1 MANII
6 RINTR
11 GLDSNPP
18 FSSIYKRW
26 KEMEKTDYDNLL
38 EYLYSGDTRNWKNP
52 VTKVSINRSSTII
65 ISYLSIRYY
74 YYHFYDW
81 DDDASIII
89 GGDDLTYRD
98 HILRFISLNYLYNPL
113 KKTLKLGKK
122 VAPTLIP
129 TPPTSPKK
137 AKTPKLPSPARI
149 PSPPKLPSPARIPSP
164 ARSPSGRASPGL
176 AAQAAQAAQAGPY
189 MKSSSSSS
197 PPAARN
203 KRATVATAAPVAA
216 VAPPSPGAAR
226 RSSASSASSNKL
238 VYSPKKML
246 ATVKS
251 MSKLSVNAD
260 KMSESKCKK
269 FIKDIREAK
278 RGKTADE
285 IKTMKVKIENPVTN
299 GTITSLNSPII
310 QSYLVKCYFDFDDE
324 KLKKNIKKVVDID
337 TLKVISDSYIKV
349 KKKTADARLIVDKM
363 KEDARAAAEKARE
376 AKRLADLKAVEDKK
390 LQIPVMNTY
399 IDGLIDEFNHYCDEL
414 VIACDTKAVNGK
426 TIYTLKDRTYID
438 NIINTIVVIIYTK
451 YLHLSHFYDASQIN
465 YNGKMDIKIVMYD
478 EEMYDLHADTRAVSK
493 AKQREKVEERQLLI
507 LNSDFPI
514 IYQNDKLLQDLNHR
528 LINIIPKTVNG
539 FYINTLYNRQYE
551 FDIFKSIHGNYEV
564 KYNRVN
570 VLDSR
575 APGPFS
581 RLAFPQTL
589 DYAKK
594 LILVQRPFNYN
605 IANSTLPKYLL
616 VSSMDDSIIDMA
628 PFKDIMD
635 VINARLQT
643 LPVISGFANELTVK
657 NGKFYEILQE
667 MKRKSFG
674 DNEAGYGNEHMIRKN
689 ILYSLNAQD
698 PKYTARNRDKYGDE
712 IFYNSEY
719 TGVFPLF
726 TWVPLNNEIAYGIYN
741 FPSLSKWQPYGVIH
755 NDAFINV
762 GNAYKNYGISPWSKS
777 LNDTVYRV
785 ITGEL
790 ASIIDLV
797 HPATID
803 RMKRRINDTLGVYK
817 DMGISPAYK
826 NHKVYLYHGSH
837 NRLHTMKNRD
847 EDIEIL
853 GFLST
858 SLNMYTASYYSGVG
872 VYNKGFIYIIEA
884 DDRQGY
890 INLNDELYQIILLP
904 YSVVKIVMELKFG
917 DVVIVLCRLIM
928 TPAKKVNNDLYNKL
942 LDIRRPAG
950 AATGGSG
957 SGGGGKND
965 YDTNESGISGLSGGI
980 GTLKQIMDAKKA
992 QAKATK
998 AAKASSNHIIYP
1010 KADMRKIGDMPESIR
1025 EYYGLTLT
1033 DKNKD
1038 KMVDINNGCHFR
1050 VLKGT

>member
-6 RINTR
+6 RINTM

-26 KEMEKTDYDNLL
+26 KEMEKEDYDNLL

-52 VTKVSINRSSTII
+52 VTKVSINRSSVII

-81 DDDASIII
+81 DDDTTVII
-89 GGDDLTYRD
+89 GNYNSTYRE
-98 HILRFISLNYLYNPL
+98 HVLRFISLNYLYNPL
-113 KKTLKLGKK
+113 KKTMKLAKK
-122 VAPTLIP
+122 IAPTLIP
-129 TPPTSPKK
+129 
-137 AKTPKLPSPARI
+137 SPARVPPPPRV
-149 PSPPKLPSPARIPSP
+149 PSPPRVSPPLAGIPSP

-176 AAQAAQAAQAGPY
+176 GAQAAQAAQAGPY

-203 KRATVATAAPVAA
+203 KKATLKPGAARR
-216 VAPPSPGAAR
+216 SPGAAR
-226 RSSASSASSNKL
+226 GSPGAARGSSASSASSNKL
-238 VYSPKKML
+238 VYSPKKVL

-278 RGKTADE
+278 RGKTAEE

-299 GTITSLNSPII
+299 GTITSFNSPII

-337 TLKVISDSYIKV
+337 TLKVINDSHIKV
-349 KKKTADARLIVDKM
+349 RKKTANARLIVDKM
-363 KEDARAAAEKARE
+363 KEDARVAAEKWRE

-390 LQIPVMNTY
+390 LQIPAVKTY

-438 NIINTIVVIIYTK
+438 NIINAIVVIIYTK

-465 YNGKMDIKIVMYD
+465 YNGKMDIKIIMYD
-478 EEMYDLHADTRAVSK
+478 EEMYDFHNDTRALSK
-493 AKQREKVEERQLLI
+493 AKQRENVEERQLLI

-514 IYQNDKLLQDLNHR
+514 IYQNDKLLQDLNDR
-528 LINIIPKTVNG
+528 LIDIIPKTVNG

-551 FDIFKSIHGNYEV
+551 FDIFKSIHDNYEL

-616 VSSMDDSIIDMA
+616 VSSMDDSIIELD
-628 PFKDIMD
+628 PFKDIIE

-643 LPVISGFANELTVK
+643 LPIISGFANELTVK
-657 NGKFYEILQE
+657 KGKYYEILQE

-674 DNEAGYGNEHMIRKN
+674 DNETGYGSEHMIRKN
-689 ILYSLNAQD
+689 ILYALNAQD
-698 PKYTARNRDKYGDE
+698 PKYTARVRDKYRDE
-712 IFYNSEY
+712 IFYDSEY
-719 TGVFPLF
+719 SGTFPIF
-726 TWVPLNNEIAYGIYN
+726 TWVPLNHEIAGDIYN
-741 FPSLSKWQPYGVIH
+741 FPSLSKWQPYGVIY
-755 NDAFINV
+755 NDTFVDV
-762 GNAYKNYGISPWSKS
+762 GNAYKNYGVSPWSKH

-797 HPATID
+797 HLATID

-826 NHKVYLYHGSH
+826 NKKVYLYHGSH

-872 VYNKGFIYIIEA
+872 VYNKGFIYIIET

-890 INLNDELYQIILLP
+890 INLNDQLYQIILLP

-928 TPAKKVNNDLYNKL
+928 TPTNKVNNDLYNKL

-957 SGGGGKND
+957 SSGKND
-965 YDTNESGISGLSGGI
+965 YDTNESGISGISGLSGGI

-992 QAKATK
+992 QAKAT
-998 AAKASSNHIIYP
+998 KASSNHIIYP

-1050 VLKGT
+1050 VL

>member
-6 RINTR
+6 RINTK

-26 KEMEKTDYDNLL
+26 KEMEKKDYDNLL

-52 VTKVSINRSSTII
+52 VTKVSISRSSNII

-122 VAPTLIP
+122 IAPTLIP
-129 TPPTSPKK
+129 SPP
-137 AKTPKLPSPARI
+137 RV
-149 PSPPKLPSPARIPSP
+149 PSPPLAGIPSP
-164 ARSPSGRASPGL
+164 ARSPSPARVPSPPLAGIPSPRVPSPPRLPSGRASPGL
-176 AAQAAQAAQAGPY
+176 AAQAGPY

-203 KRATVATAAPVAA
+203 KKATLKPGAARG
-216 VAPPSPGAAR
+216 SPGAAR
-226 RSSASSASSNKL
+226 GSSASSDSSNKL
-238 VYSPKKML
+238 VYSPKKVL

-278 RGKTADE
+278 RGKTAEE

-299 GTITSLNSPII
+299 GTITSFNSPII

-349 KKKTADARLIVDKM
+349 KKKTANARLVVDKM
-363 KEDARAAAEKARE
+363 KEDARVAAEKWRE

-390 LQIPVMNTY
+390 LQIPALKTY

-414 VIACDTKAVNGK
+414 VIACDTKVVNGK

-438 NIINTIVVIIYTK
+438 NIINTIVVIIYTR
-451 YLHLSHFYDASQIN
+451 YLHFPHFYDASQIN
-465 YNGKMDIKIVMYD
+465 YNGKMDVKIIMYD
-478 EEMYDLHADTRAVSK
+478 EEMYDYHSDTRAVSK
-493 AKQREKVEERQLLI
+493 AKQREKVEERQLRI

-514 IYQNDKLLQDLNHR
+514 IYQNDKLLQDLNNM
-528 LINIIPKTVNG
+528 IIDIIPKTTNG

-551 FDIFKSIHGNYEV
+551 FDIFKSIHGNYEL

-616 VSSMDDSIIDMA
+616 VSSMDDSIIDIA
-628 PFKDIMD
+628 PFKDIIE

-674 DNEAGYGNEHMIRKN
+674 DNETGYGNEHMIRKN

-698 PKYTARNRDKYGDE
+698 PKYIARNRDKYRDE
-712 IFYNSEY
+712 IFYDSEY

-726 TWVPLNNEIAYGIYN
+726 TWVPLKNNLAYDIYN

-755 NDAFINV
+755 NNAFVDA

-777 LNDTVYRV
+777 LNDTIYRV

-790 ASIIDLV
+790 ASVIDLV
-797 HPATID
+797 HLATID

-826 NHKVYLYHGSH
+826 NKKVYLYHGSH

-872 VYNKGFIYIIEA
+872 TYNKGFIYIIEA

-890 INLNDELYQIILLP
+890 INLNDQLYQIILLP

-957 SGGGGKND
+957 SGGSGKND
-965 YDTNESGISGLSGGI
+965 YDTNESGLSGGI

-992 QAKATK
+992 QAKAVKAVKATK

-1025 EYYGLTLT
+1025 EYYGLTKEH
-1033 DKNKD
+1033 DD

-1050 VLKGT
+1050 VL